1 MNKMTGRENPDSPT
15 QTATNT
21 KFTNK
26 VVIRNAY
33 ESCRKELIMVSRYLG
48 YADMKDLL
56 IIKNH
61 LNVEKIR
68 LLTSKHR
75 ADDSLKSDFKDF
87 RDEMKQECNIICEIR
102 VMSKDVEKEQH
113 GRYLADVEKCYNSMD
128 SEIAHRDLTDDMSPC
143 QIPKRLEKW
152 WEESKDLFEYLNEFR
167 D

>member
-1 MNKMTGRENPDSPT
+1 MDHEIFKPFGPSIVKIKIPQNIIQEMNKMTGRENPDSPT

-87 RDEMKQECNIICEIR
+87 RDEMKQECNKDYKCE
-102 VMSKDVEKEQH
+102 
-113 GRYLADVEKCYNSMD
+113 
-128 SEIAHRDLTDDMSPC
+128 
-143 QIPKRLEKW
+143 
-152 WEESKDLFEYLNEFR
+152 FNEFFIYKIIDR
-167 D
+167 EHQNTKSYSLPIITHKYNKYYIWN